1 MKSTRLEVRIR
12 LLIICFAALII
23 MVFSGVGW
31 IILLDSEDEIHD
43 KFFVQVAADIALG
56 KTGATLP
63 EGITAHPNADFLKNK
78 MQLHEVPT
86 TPGLHDIFAN
96 DDLLLL

>member
-43 KFFVQVAADIALG
+43 KFFVQVAA
-56 KTGATLP
+56 T
-63 EGITAHPNADFLKNK
+63 
-78 MQLHEVPT
+78 
-86 TPGLHDIFAN
+86 
-96 DDLLLL
+96 